1 MPLGGGDGRGAERER
16 QQDENSAAQL
26 VADATSLAVRAHVG
40 SYETAGEWQMI

>member
-16 QQDENSAAQL
+16 KKDENSAAAL
-26 VADATSLAVRAHVG
+26 TADATSLAVHVG